1 MIQANIR
8 EGSLGGSC
16 WTTWTA
22 CPIGGFQAKQCCAS
36 FRHLDQEPTSRG
48 VMVHERFLPKGLLK
62 LIQLDEFHSEG
73 PLQKLI
79 AVELE
84 RTVIQRRVHF
94 RN

>member
-1 MIQANIR
+1 
-8 EGSLGGSC
+8 
-16 WTTWTA
+16 
-22 CPIGGFQAKQCCAS
+22 
-36 FRHLDQEPTSRG
+36 
-48 VMVHERFLPKGLLK
+48 MVHERFLPKGLLK